1 MCAFHRPSGYLFVHI
16 RTGTQAEIIPQ
27 PLWSAESVELS
38 NQMSGSGTIQYTPYR
53 WNEGLHD
60 TKYITK

>member
-1 MCAFHRPSGYLFVHI
+1 MHI